1 MWPLKQKG
9 REAQAQ
15 LYLKEGWLA
24 LQISRAQ
31 LLVLECLSFLCQDGG
46 RERIVG
52 VILSQKLGSE
62 RENVVETSVGRD
74 RDTANSSV
82 VSNPP
87 ESHLALFLLTAPPS
101 SLHHTLTDWRKWMP
115 TNWPD
120 WWGEGASEI
129 LPALCS
135 NQLTWGLLSSFSVF
149 SVELATESSLFGP
162 RAH

>member
-15 LYLKEGWLA
+15 LCLQEGWLA

-31 LLVLECLSFLCQDGG
+31 LLVLECLSFLCKDEG

-62 RENVVETSVGRD
+62 RENAVETSVGRD

-101 SLHHTLTDWRKWMP
+101 SLHHTLTDWRK
-115 TNWPD
+115 
-120 WWGEGASEI
+120 
-129 LPALCS
+129 
-135 NQLTWGLLSSFSVF
+135 
-149 SVELATESSLFGP
+149 
-162 RAH
+162 